1 MSARIIRLSQKSLG
15 SMHAGLGEWLLQRLT
30 ALYMSGYVLYFMFRF
45 SFAPV
50 SGFAEWQSLCA
61 SGAVGI
67 FTALFIAAALVHAW
81 IGLRSVYIDYLR
93 PAWVHFTILALTGV
107 ALLALAFWSA
117 QLLFAVSL

>member
-1 MSARIIRLSQKSLG
+1 MSARIIKLSQKSLG

-30 ALYMSGYVLYFMFRF
+30 ALYMAGYVLYLMFRF

-50 SGFAEWQSLCA
+50 SEFVEWQSWFA

-67 FTALFIAAALVHAW
+67 STALFIAATLAHTWV
-81 IGLRSVYIDYLR
+81 GLRSVYIDYLR
-93 PAWVHFTILALTGV
+93 PLWVRFAILALTGA

-117 QLLFAVSL
+117 QLLFAARP